1 MSLTTKDLNLIEQ
14 RTETA
19 SVPVRRTGIDRLGGV
34 IAGAM
39 GGLGVVVALMIASR
53 LPLDPDPPSTVIG
66 AIWLVLALGLC
77 GVLGVI
83 VAARGPLPP
92 LLTASLA
99 GIVGLLQIWA
109 GFGAGLVLF
118 GRAFDTVFLDVL
130 RDMLLTAGLLMILYV
145 LRREL
150 TGMARREIEIGER
163 DPLTGLLNRDGITRR
178 YNELRRGSPASIMML
193 DVNDLD
199 RINEVQGY
207 GAGDARLRQVARAIE
222 VALPFGAIAGR
233 WGGDEF
239 LVLLPG
245 RHERMALELANRLQQ
260 AVPGPRQNRLPFS
273 IGVASAPG
281 GRPMERSIATADG
294 RMYEDKETQRET
306 EAEITGER
314 SIAGF
319 EEFSVRLEGLSNAEE
334 IVETGLGMA
343 RDLLGFDACLYVKRE
358 DKNTFILNHLD
369 GELEP
374 GMVDLIGKAKFG
386 PGKGL
391 IGRAIQQG
399 FTLYSSDY
407 SDDPEAR
414 EDNNLRG
421 LIIKSMVAVPV
432 RNKKS
437 VIGVVSLFS
446 YNRWRPIT
454 PRVRRAVEAVGLRL
468 QHALERDQTI
478 EEIRRTLENGLLA
491 IGVALEARDLE
502 TAGHTERVV
511 KMSELLGHQLGV
523 QGREMDALR
532 QGAYLH
538 DIGKLAVPDAVL
550 LKRGKL
556 DAAEWAIMR
565 AHTIIGFDLARR
577 IPSLEL
583 AALDVIRHHH
593 ERWDG
598 TGYPDRQSGS
608 NISLAARIF
617 AICDVWD
624 ALTSER
630 PYKKAWSEADALRE
644 IQRMSGTHFDPAV
657 VSAFEQVLDKVA
669 ID

>member
-1 MSLTTKDLNLIEQ
+1 MSLTSDELNLQ
-14 RTETA
+14 QPRTETA
-19 SVPVRRTGIDRLGGV
+19 TVPVRGPRVDRLGGV
-34 IAGAM
+34 IAGAL
-39 GGLGVVVALMIASR
+39 GVLGVVLTLMIASR
-53 LPLDPDPPSTVIG
+53 LPITPNPTSAVIG

-77 GVLGVI
+77 IVLGVI
-83 VAARGPLPP
+83 IAARGPLPP
-92 LLTASLA
+92 MLTGSLA
-99 GIVGLLQIWA
+99 GIVGLLTLWA
-109 GFGAGLVLF
+109 GFCAGITLF
-118 GRAFDTVFLDVL
+118 GRQFDPNMLDVL
-130 RDMLLTAGLLMILYV
+130 REILLAAGVLLILYAV
-145 LRREL
+145 RHEL
-150 TGMARREIEIGER
+150 TGLARREIEVGER

-178 YNELRRGSPASIMML
+178 YNELRRGTPASIMMV

-199 RINEVQGY
+199 QINEVQGY
-207 GAGDARLRQVARAIE
+207 GGGDARLRQVSRAIE
-222 VALPFGAIAGR
+222 AALPFGAIAGR

-245 RHERMALELANRLQQ
+245 RHERTALELANRLQQ

-273 IGVASAPG
+273 IGVAPAPG
-281 GRPMERSIATADG
+281 GRPLERSVATADG
-294 RMYEDKETQRET
+294 RMYEDKETQREA

-319 EEFSVRLEGLSNAEE
+319 EEFSARLEGLADAPE

-343 RDLLGFDACLYVKRE
+343 RDLLGFDACLFVKRE
-358 DKNTFILNHLD
+358 DRETFILEHLD
-369 GELEP
+369 GDLEP
-374 GMVDLIGKAKFG
+374 GMDGLIGKAKFG

-414 EDNNLRG
+414 DENSLRG
-421 LIIKSMVAVPV
+421 LIIKSMVVVPV
-432 RNKKS
+432 HDKKG
-437 VIGVVSLFS
+437 VAGVVGLFS
-446 YNRWRPIT
+446 YHRWRPIT

-468 QHALERDQTI
+468 QHALERDHAVD
-478 EEIRRTLENGLLA
+478 EIRRTLENGLLA

-511 KMSELLGHQLGV
+511 KMSEMLGQQLGV
-523 QGREMDALR
+523 RGRAMDALR

-565 AHTIIGFDLARR
+565 AHTVIGYDLARR
-577 IPSLEL
+577 IPSLET

-608 NISLAARIF
+608 NITLPARIF

-630 PYKKAWSEADALRE
+630 PYKKAWTESDALAE
-644 IQRMSGTHFDPAV
+644 IKRMSGTHFDPAV
-657 VSAFEQVLDKVA
+657 VNAFEQVLDKVA